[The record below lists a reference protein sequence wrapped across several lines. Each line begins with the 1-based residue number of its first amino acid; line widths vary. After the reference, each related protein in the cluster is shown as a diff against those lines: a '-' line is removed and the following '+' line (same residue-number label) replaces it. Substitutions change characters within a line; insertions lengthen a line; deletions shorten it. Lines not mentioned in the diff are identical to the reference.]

1 MTFARCP
8 QNSTTLNRLLY
19 RCTAFELPYLME
31 DPVRSISL
39 KEFWGRR
46 WDTVLQSLLKDYVY
60 VPLRKSYGFSR
71 TWAGFA
77 TFFCSGLGHTLPIAN
92 GLGDLK
98 MMFAMLLYF
107 VVEFALLWVQ
117 EALSRSDGR
126 AKPGM
131 PTIIAQ
137 GITLLLV
144 LIPAPLFLIP
154 ALCLA
159 KWCPRHGNLQGL
171 DVLTLP
177 HFWSTYTQLTLLL
190 IGIVGTVRA
199 LTPRVKKD

>member
-1 MTFARCP
+1 
-8 QNSTTLNRLLY
+8 
-19 RCTAFELPYLME
+19 ME

-71 TWAGFA
+71 ASAGFA

-107 VVEFALLWVQ
+107 VVEFALLWAQ
-117 EALSRSDGR
+117 EALRRSDGR
-126 AKPGM
+126 AKPG
-131 PTIIAQ
+131 IATNLCT
-137 GITLLLV
+137 GYYTNSRA
-144 LIPAPLFLIP
+144 APPLRF
-154 ALCLA
+154 
-159 KWCPRHGNLQGL
+159 
-171 DVLTLP
+171 
-177 HFWSTYTQLTLLL
+177 F
-190 IGIVGTVRA
+190 
-199 LTPRVKKD
+199 